1 MTKKVFLDTNVLID
15 YFGSRNNFIAASTII
30 SLAQKGYYTLLV
42 SSLSFATASYILNAH
57 HKKTNA
63 EIVALFESFI
73 TKCNITPVDS
83 MVIDNAIASNFDD
96 FEDAMQYYSALREGA
111 DVIITRN
118 TVDFRTSQIDIYEPQ
133 TFIDMLTSSTNG
145 NN

>member
-1 MTKKVFLDTNVLID
+1 MKKKLFLDTNVLID
-15 YFGSRNNFIAASTII
+15 YLGSRKDFAAASTII
-30 SLAQKGYYTLLV
+30 SLAQKGYFTLLV

-63 EIVALFESFI
+63 EIVSLFASFV
-73 TKCNITPVDS
+73 KQCNVTPIDS
-83 MVIDNAIASNFDD
+83 VVIDKAIASDFND

-111 DVIITRN
+111 DAIITRN
-118 TVDFRTSQIDIYEPQ
+118 TDDFNAAKIDIYNPQ
-133 TFIDMLTSSTNG
+133 AFLDMLTAG

>member
-83 MVIDNAIASNFDD
+83 VVIDNAIASNFDD

-133 TFIDMLTSSTNG
+133 AFIDMLTSSTNG